1 MVTPSRKNMLTTSPD
16 VSQVA
21 PTYACAP
28 IPNSMQPFRFAQY
41 RQTFQACRHW
51 RWLPWIGLDAF
62 RIEKAVTRNN
72 AHLITTRHHFY
83 TIGIGSTN
91 TVRLEYN
98 KYRQIA
104 LHCQELTSH
113 LPQVSFSTQCR
124 RPVLQMKRIPQTD
137 MTDIQHPQAARV
149 LDILKRYSH
158 PGIPADWEAF
168 PYLQVGLQ
176 MTKSFLNATQQAK
189 LGQVLTIASKHGSRV
204 GPMYGDLHHEN
215 ILSLSADRFYLI
227 DPTCFMLSGIQA
239 YDALHYIA
247 YWTWKSSGLDWS
259 YWMDALTACHNS
271 GWMAPGCEHITRNFI
286 DIDLGSAAVF
296 YGTARLG
303 QLSISFGESWKIPER
318 QQSGLSALIEQC

>member
-1 MVTPSRKNMLTTSPD
+1 M
-16 VSQVA
+16 
-21 PTYACAP
+21 
-28 IPNSMQPFRFAQY
+28 
-41 RQTFQACRHW
+41 
-51 RWLPWIGLDAF
+51 DAF

-83 TIGIGSTN
+83 KIGIGSTN

-168 PYLQVGLQ
+168 PYL
-176 MTKSFLNATQQAK
+176 
-189 LGQVLTIASKHGSRV
+189 
-204 GPMYGDLHHEN
+204 
-215 ILSLSADRFYLI
+215 
-227 DPTCFMLSGIQA
+227 
-239 YDALHYIA
+239 
-247 YWTWKSSGLDWS
+247 
-259 YWMDALTACHNS
+259 
-271 GWMAPGCEHITRNFI
+271 
-286 DIDLGSAAVF
+286 
-296 YGTARLG
+296 
-303 QLSISFGESWKIPER
+303 
-318 QQSGLSALIEQC
+318 